1 MTEELW
7 QHALSFL
14 DRYGSEGV
22 GEHREELY
30 DFADQTGILE
40 RHRQLLERPGHSDEA
55 DMKIM
60 YYELIKM
67 LISHDTPGQT
77 EGERGR
83 QEMTARLQRYLNQR
97 FLRDLQAIKRQTNI
111 NNNNNSNN
119 NNNNSNNNNSKT
131 KVVVDTEEPEVK
143 SLLVRLNQLEENQRK
158 LEKSNKELKETNR
171 IMMAK
176 FSSLARPASQPEQQ
190 VFGVSIYHS
199 EIKISSSGFITTE
212 AD

>member
-7 QHALSFL
+7 QHALRFL

-22 GEHREELY
+22 GDHREELY

-40 RHRQLLERPGHSDEA
+40 RHRQLLDRPGHNDEA

-67 LISHDTPGQT
+67 LISHDNPPHTRSAQAS
-77 EGERGR
+77 
-83 QEMTARLQRYLNQR
+83 QEMRARLQRYLNQR
-97 FLRDLQAIKRQTNI
+97 FLKDLETIKTQ
-111 NNNNNSNN
+111 SNT
-119 NNNNSNNNNSKT
+119 KT
-131 KVVVDTEEPEVK
+131 KHVDDGTTEGPDVK
-143 SLLVRLNQLEENQRK
+143 SLLLRLNQLEENQGK

-176 FSSLARPASQPEQQ
+176 FSSLAKPASQSENQ
-190 VFGVSIYHS
+190 VGG
-199 EIKISSSGFITTE
+199 GF
-212 AD
+212 

>member
-7 QHALSFL
+7 QHALRFL

-22 GEHREELY
+22 GDHREELY

-40 RHRQLLERPGHSDEA
+40 RHRQLLDRPGHSDEA

-67 LISHDTPGQT
+67 LISHDTPPQSGRGQAS
-77 EGERGR
+77 

-97 FLRDLQAIKRQTNI
+97 FLKDLETIKRQSNTN
-111 NNNNNSNN
+111 N
-119 NNNNSNNNNSKT
+119 KP
-131 KVVVDTEEPEVK
+131 VATEQQDVK
-143 SLLVRLNQLEENQRK
+143 SLMARLSQLEENQGK
-158 LEKSNKELKETNR
+158 LERSNKELKETNR

-176 FSSLARPASQPEQQ
+176 FSSLARPASQSEHQ
-190 VFGVSIYHS
+190 VVRG
-199 EIKISSSGFITTE
+199 GF
-212 AD
+212 DHF

>member
-7 QHALSFL
+7 QHALRFL

-22 GEHREELY
+22 GQHREELY

-40 RHRQLLERPGHSDEA
+40 RHRQLLDRPGHSDEA

-67 LISHDTPGQT
+67 LISHDTP
-77 EGERGR
+77 EGCQGR
-83 QEMTARLQRYLNQR
+83 QEMTGRLQRYLNQR
-97 FLRDLQAIKRQTNI
+97 FLKDLETIKRQSNTN
-111 NNNNNSNN
+111 
-119 NNNNSNNNNSKT
+119 T
-131 KVVVDTEEPEVK
+131 KSVVVATEQPDVK
-143 SLLVRLNQLEENQRK
+143 SLLLRLNQLEENQGK

-176 FSSLARPASQPEQQ
+176 FSSLARPASQSEHQ
-190 VFGVSIYHS
+190 VGG
-199 EIKISSSGFITTE
+199 GFFFLN
-212 AD
+212 

>member
-7 QHALSFL
+7 QHALRFL
-14 DRYGSEGV
+14 DRWGEGV

-40 RHRQLLERPGHSDEA
+40 RHRQLLDRPGHSDEA

-67 LISHDTPGQT
+67 LISHDTPPHT
-77 EGERGR
+77 EPAQAS

-97 FLRDLQAIKRQTNI
+97 FLKDLETIKTQ
-111 NNNNNSNN
+111 
-119 NNNNSNNNNSKT
+119 SKT
-131 KVVVDTEEPEVK
+131 KTKPVANVTTEGPDVK
-143 SLLVRLNQLEENQRK
+143 SLLLRLSQLEENQGR

-176 FSSLARPASQPEQQ
+176 FSSLARPASQSEHQ
-190 VFGVSIYHS
+190 VGG
-199 EIKISSSGFITTE
+199 GFSY
-212 AD
+212 

>member
-7 QHALSFL
+7 QHALRFL

-40 RHRQLLERPGHSDEA
+40 RHRQLLDRPGHSDEA

-67 LISHDTPGQT
+67 LISHDTAGHTGPGQAS
-77 EGERGR
+77 
-83 QEMTARLQRYLNQR
+83 QEMRVRLQSYLNQR
-97 FLRDLQAIKRQTNI
+97 FLKDLETIKRQ
-111 NNNNNSNN
+111 SNT
-119 NNNNSNNNNSKT
+119 SQKT
-131 KVVVDTEEPEVK
+131 RPVVLPTEEPDVK
-143 SLLVRLNQLEENQRK
+143 SLLTRLSQLEEKQGK

-176 FSSLARPASQPEQQ
+176 FSSLARPVSQSEQQ
-190 VFGVSIYHS
+190 VVGGIFSDFD
-199 EIKISSSGFITTE
+199 IKNNFSGNIETE